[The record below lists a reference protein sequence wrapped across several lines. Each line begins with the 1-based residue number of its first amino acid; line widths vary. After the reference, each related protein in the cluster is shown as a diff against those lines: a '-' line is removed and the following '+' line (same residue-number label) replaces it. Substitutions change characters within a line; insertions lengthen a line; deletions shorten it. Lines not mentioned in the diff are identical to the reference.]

1 MLFEYAFEEIGNYN
15 SLKRV
20 QYKKYRI
27 ENDVITLQ
35 DILEIPKRIPVVKEP
50 QIQFP
55 QADSLER
62 IINLC
67 EIMNSDNKAFN
78 KYGIAKIYSF
88 DERQSDYYANAGVYL
103 GLIQRYKK
111 GSIYNYKLSNLGKQI
126 FKLPLRSR
134 HLRVAELI
142 LSHSP
147 FRQTLKSYIDNANIP
162 SKEEVIDIM
171 RHCELYRMSE
181 NLYYRRSSTVISW
194 INWVL
199 NLRTE

>member
-1 MLFEYAFEEIGNYN
+1 M
-15 SLKRV
+15 
-20 QYKKYRI
+20 
-27 ENDVITLQ
+27 ITLQ

-171 RHCELYRMSE
+171 RHCEFYRMSE

>member
-1 MLFEYAFEEIGNYN
+1 MKKTIMSAILAFMLASCGGNDQDQEAVVPDNLYAVDRFTGAVDAESTFVTPYVNG
-15 SLKRV
+15 
-20 QYKKYRI
+20 
-27 ENDVITLQ
+27 
-35 DILEIPKRIPVVKEP
+35 
-50 QIQFP
+50 
-55 QADSLER
+55 
-62 IINLC
+62 
-67 EIMNSDNKAFN
+67 
-78 KYGIAKIYSF
+78 KIYSF

-162 SKEEVIDIM
+162 SKW
-171 RHCELYRMSE
+171 RHIYNKFASIFC
-181 NLYYRRSSTVISW
+181 NLKS
-194 INWVL
+194 
-199 NLRTE
+199 

>member
-1 MLFEYAFEEIGNYN
+1 
-15 SLKRV
+15 
-20 QYKKYRI
+20 
-27 ENDVITLQ
+27 
-35 DILEIPKRIPVVKEP
+35 
-50 QIQFP
+50 
-55 QADSLER
+55 
-62 IINLC
+62 
-67 EIMNSDNKAFN
+67 MNSDNKAFN

-162 SKEEVIDIM
+162 SKEGG
-171 RHCELYRMSE
+171 
-181 NLYYRRSSTVISW
+181 NRSHEA
-194 INWVL
+194 
-199 NLRTE
+199 LRTFTRISKIYIIAVPVQ